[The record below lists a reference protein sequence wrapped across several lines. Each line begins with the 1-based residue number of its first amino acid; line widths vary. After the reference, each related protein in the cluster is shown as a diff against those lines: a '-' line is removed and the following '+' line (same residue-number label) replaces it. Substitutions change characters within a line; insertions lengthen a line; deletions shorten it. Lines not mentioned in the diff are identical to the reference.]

1 MTNKMRFKI
10 NDPMA
15 LQVNNLKDAMDIAF
29 GFALDDGVLT
39 DDEVE
44 ARFTN
49 LKIGETLIDEDGD
62 EWIRLEDAA

>member
-15 LQVNNLKDAMDIAF
+15 LQVNNLEDAMDMAF
-29 GFALDDGVLT
+29 GFALDAGDLT

-44 ARFTN
+44 VRFTN